1 MSLYEALDRFV
12 GAGVL
17 ACAGLAGAGLPA
29 DVPIDGSIISR
40 MLRERRLG
48 EAFGIALDALA
59 HEIWSAQES
68 RGFPQ
73 TVSETHVA
81 ALAVLLD
88 KVRLDAGDLSHGD
101 LAVGGKPLHEG
112 LAARWLEK
120 ANLAGALL
128 EHGLSEDLC
137 RFLLALMLGMVVR
150 DSGFLAAMGPVL
162 QEYRARPPARPAA
175 PALPPPAWP
184 PPAAQPAALPSP
196 ATSSASA
203 PPADRLPS
211 LPRASAVADIKS
223 KHDLPDGALR
233 RLQSV
238 LAQQAL
244 SAEQRLARLDELG
257 GWLAATVASLRRPS
271 NEASEIRHL
280 KAQAASALEEGSF
293 ERAMELLK
301 AVREHVRDARRRAE
315 SRLAEELQSLKS
327 QMVEEATA
335 TARLG
340 ELAMAR
346 HDLDAA
352 AEHFADAAGQLPA
365 GETALELGYRYR
377 RAEVIAMKA
386 EATGE
391 MQAIEAATT
400 AYRNCVRLIT
410 PERDPADWARI
421 NVGLGDMLLALGAR
435 RPQSIVELDEAAQ
448 AYASAAA
455 AIDRAVKPMQWAL
468 VQLSYAAALIEL
480 GARQDRDQRWREAAG
495 ALLPVLEVFESRGA
509 LDLAEAARSKLRM
522 IAASLDAPDDQR
534 RLVARRA

>member
-48 EAFGIALDALA
+48 EPFGIVLDALA
-59 HEIWSAQES
+59 HAIWSAQES

-73 TVSETHVA
+73 AVSETHIA

-101 LAVGGKPLHEG
+101 LAVGGKPLHEN

-120 ANLAGALL
+120 ANLAGGLL

-137 RFLLALMLGMVVR
+137 RFLMELMLGMVVR

-162 QEYRARPPARPAA
+162 QEYRARLPARPAA
-175 PALPPPAWP
+175 PALPPPA
-184 PPAAQPAALPSP
+184 AEPAALPSP
-196 ATSSASA
+196 AMSSASA

-211 LPRASAVADIKS
+211 LPRTSAVADIKS

-365 GETALELGYRYR
+365 GEIALELGYRYR

-410 PERDPADWARI
+410 PERDSAGWARI

-480 GARQDRDQRWREAAG
+480 GARQGRDQRWREAAG